1 MNLEVLLVGGI
12 LAAAVV
18 LFVTEKV
25 RVDLVALMVMLGL
38 VVTGILEGEEAI
50 MGFANEAVITIA
62 SVLVLS
68 GALARTGVAR
78 FIGQRVLA
86 AS

>member
-38 VVTGILEGEEAI
+38 VVAGILEGEEAI
-50 MGFANEAVITIA
+50 MA
-62 SVLVLS
+62 SPTKRSSQSLRS
-68 GALARTGVAR
+68 W
-78 FIGQRVLA
+78 
-86 AS
+86 S